1 MMIRIKTGIKTGL
14 QYQTHMGGDL
24 IPRCPVSFDDDD

>member
-1 MMIRIKTGIKTGL
+1 MMIRIKTGL
-14 QYQTHMGGDL
+14 QYQTSMGGDL